1 MLLVPAETTNHKSFC
16 VSPVNATVAWTKDV
30 HAVPFEVH
38 LPVSA
43 ASRTISGCV
52 EFYIGAVLI
61 GQAHV
66 EITVE
71 KPNDSRNTAEKPNV
85 LGPVAKVE
93 YIDAFQ
99 VRGRGDSSLSLAIFL
114 R

>member
-1 MLLVPAETTNHKSFC
+1 M
-16 VSPVNATVAWTKDV
+16 

-52 EFYIGAVLI
+52 EFYVGAVLI

-66 EITVE
+66 EMIVE
-71 KPNDSRNTAEKPNV
+71 KPNDSRNAADKPNV
-85 LGPVAKVE
+85 LGPVAKVA
-93 YIDAFQ
+93 Y
-99 VRGRGDSSLSLAIFL
+99 
-114 R
+114 